1 MQKLRNL
8 IITFSLLFIIVNLIE
23 YDQVFSLNNTTIIVK
38 NNQWISE
45 RDNLNITIDLVPK
58 IPVIDENTKISF
70 EIRNLDNSETFEDFE
85 DLNTKVTMTDH
96 DGRLYKFENKLIPII
111 NGKFSVDYIFP
122 DDDEHRIILQLY
134 QNTTPFTVGS
144 FDMIIPHPTPP
155 SQSDKLLSPFTD
167 LFNSLLQVL
176 FR

>member
-1 MQKLRNL
+1 
-8 IITFSLLFIIVNLIE
+8 LIE

-70 EIRNLDNSETFEDFE
+70 EIRKLNNSETFEDFE

-96 DGRLYKFENKLIPII
+96 DGRIYKFENKLIPII
-111 NGKFSVDYIFP
+111 NGKFFVDYILFVSIFK
-122 DDDEHRIILQLY
+122 II
-134 QNTTPFTVGS
+134 F
-144 FDMIIPHPTPP
+144 
-155 SQSDKLLSPFTD
+155 
-167 LFNSLLQVL
+167 
-176 FR
+176 